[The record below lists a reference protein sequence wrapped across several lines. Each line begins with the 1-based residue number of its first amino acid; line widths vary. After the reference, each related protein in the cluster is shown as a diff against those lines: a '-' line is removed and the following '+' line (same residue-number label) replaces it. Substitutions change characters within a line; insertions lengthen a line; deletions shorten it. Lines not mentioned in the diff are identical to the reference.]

1 MSPPAD
7 NPSSIKP
14 DPVASEAIISELSDS
29 RPAVSEGPTSISSF
43 DPARAIFLMINS
55 LETGGTERQFVEVAR
70 SLRNDGLRVQLGCLI
85 KKGSFLEGLGE
96 IYHSPL
102 GGSLYRLRSLQ
113 SRWQL
118 MRHLRGWDVAVAHS
132 FDFYANLM
140 LIPAAKLARVPVVIG
155 SHRQLGDLLTP
166 NQFRAQLAMFRL
178 CDRVVCNSRAA
189 ADRLAQA
196 GLPERKLA
204 VVGNGLPASVFA
216 ETAPALP
223 RREGIL
229 RVGMIARMNAAYKN
243 HSIFL
248 RAAARARR
256 KFSNLE
262 IVLVGDGPLRPELE
276 REAAELGLQDSV
288 IFLGDRRDIPATL
301 ACMDVSVVPSASESL
316 SNVMLESMAAGI
328 PVVASAVGGN
338 VELAGDRRAVLVPP
352 ADAEA
357 LAAGLEKLLADQRL
371 RSEMG
376 RSARQFAQNNFSME
390 RVRRQYAD
398 VYAEALAGRG
408 KTVSETLSKFASN
421 NISSERETNPASR
434 AGSRIR
440 VVLVAPTLRYVGG
453 QSVQA
458 DLLMQNWKDDPEVE
472 AKFVPVD
479 PSQPYGLGWV
489 ERVPGL
495 RTLLREPRYIF
506 ELWKNLKDADV
517 VHIFSASYSSF
528 LLAPLPA
535 WLVARQRG
543 KKTLIN
549 YRSGECR
556 DHLQRSSIARSVLRG
571 TDRLVVPSG
580 YLVDVLKEFGLTA
593 KVVPN
598 IVDLSQF
605 VFRVRR
611 PLRPHLVCTRGF
623 HPYYCIDI
631 VVRAFAEVQAL
642 YPDAQLD
649 LVGGGPIESEI
660 RSLVSEMKLTGVNF
674 TGVAARDQIGRCY
687 DQADIFINASRLD
700 NMPVSVLEAFASGTP
715 VVSTEPESMRYL
727 VEHGRTGLLSPPGE
741 AHALAQNVIQLLQNP
756 ERAEQLATNA
766 RQEFQRYSWQIVR
779 EQWLG
784 VYRGMTSKGA
794 RSAEVITPDPTSA

>member
-1 MSPPAD
+1 MSSPAD
-7 NPSSIKP
+7 NQVSIKTNP
-14 DPVASEAIISELSDS
+14 PHSEPTASKPEASAA
-29 RPAVSEGPTSISSF
+29 PASISSF
-43 DPARAIFLMINS
+43 DSARAIFLMINS

-70 SLRNDGLRVQLGCLI
+70 SLRGDGLQVHLGCLI
-85 KKGSFLEGLGE
+85 KKGSFLEGLGD
-96 IYHSPL
+96 IYQSPL
-102 GGSLYRLRSLQ
+102 GGSLYGLRSLQ

-118 MRHLRGWDVAVAHS
+118 MRHLRESNVAVAHS

-140 LIPAAKLARVPVVIG
+140 LIPAARLARVPVVIG

-166 NQFRAQLAMFRL
+166 NQFRAQLAMFHL

-189 ADRLAQA
+189 ADRLVQA
-196 GLPERKLA
+196 GLPQRKLV
-204 VVGNGLPASVFA
+204 VVGNSLPSSAFA

-223 RREGIL
+223 RGAGVL

-243 HSIFL
+243 HRIFL
-248 RAAARARR
+248 RATARVRQ
-256 KFSNLE
+256 KISNLE
-262 IVLVGDGPLRPELE
+262 VVVVGDGPLRPELE
-276 REAAELGLQDSV
+276 REAAQLGLQDSV

-301 ACMDVSVVPSASESL
+301 ACMNLSVVPSASESL
-316 SNVMLESMAAGI
+316 SNVILESMAAGI

-338 VELAGDRRAVLVPP
+338 VELAADGRAVLVPP
-352 ADAEA
+352 GDEEA
-357 LAAGLEKLLADQRL
+357 LATEIEKVLLDHKF

-376 RSARQFAQNNFSME
+376 RRARQFAQENFSME
-390 RVRRQYAD
+390 RVRRQYSA
-398 VYAEALAGRG
+398 VYDEVLAGRSKTAG
-408 KTVSETLSKFASN
+408 KSAGL
-421 NISSERETNPASR
+421 EREVDSALR

-440 VVLVAPTLRYVGG
+440 VALVAPTLRYVGG

-458 DLLMQNWKDDPEVE
+458 DLLMRNWKDDSDVE
-472 AKFVPVD
+472 ARFVPVD
-479 PSQPYGLGWV
+479 PSPPYGLGWV

-495 RTLLREPRYIF
+495 RTLLREPRYIL
-506 ELWKNLKDADV
+506 ELWRYLKDADV

-535 WLVARQRG
+535 WLVARWRG

-556 DHLQRSSIARSVLRG
+556 DHLQKSSIARSVLKG

-593 KVVPN
+593 QAVPN

-605 VFRVRR
+605 SFRVRR

-623 HPYYCIDI
+623 HPYYCIDV
-631 VVRAFAEVQAL
+631 VVRAFAEVQKV
-642 YPDAQLD
+642 YPEAQLD
-649 LVGGGPIESEI
+649 LVGGGPVESKI
-660 RSLVSEMKLTGVNF
+660 RGQVRDMKLTGVNF

-687 DQADIFINASRLD
+687 DRADIFINASRLD

-727 VEHGRTGLLSPPGE
+727 VEHGRTGLLSPLE
-741 AHALAQNVIQLLQNP
+741 DALALGQNVIQLLQNP
-756 ERAEQLATNA
+756 ELAERLAENA
-766 RQEFQRYSWQIVR
+766 RQEFQRYSWPIVR
-779 EQWLG
+779 KQWLD
-784 VYRGMTSKGA
+784 VYRSMIS
-794 RSAEVITPDPTSA
+794 R

>member
-1 MSPPAD
+1 
-7 NPSSIKP
+7 
-14 DPVASEAIISELSDS
+14 
-29 RPAVSEGPTSISSF
+29 
-43 DPARAIFLMINS
+43 MINS

-85 KKGSFLEGLGE
+85 KKGAFLEGVGD

-102 GGSLYRLRSLQ
+102 GGSLYGLQSLQ

-118 MRHLRGWDVAVAHS
+118 MRHLRESNVAVAHA

-140 LIPAAKLARVPVVIG
+140 LIPAAWLARVAVIG

-189 ADRLAQA
+189 ADRLVHA
-196 GLPERKLA
+196 GLAERKL
-204 VVGNGLPASVFA
+204 VIVGNGLPASAFA

-256 KFSNLE
+256 KFSNVE
-262 IVLVGDGPLRPELE
+262 IVFVGDGPLRLELE
-276 REAAELGLQDSV
+276 HEGAELGLQDSI

-301 ACMDVSVVPSASESL
+301 ACMDISVVPSASESL
-316 SNVMLESMAAGI
+316 SNVMIESMAAGV

-338 VELAGDRRAVLVPP
+338 IELAAAGRAVLVPP
-352 ADAEA
+352 GDEEG
-357 LAAGLEKLLADQRL
+357 LAAGLEKLLADQEL
-371 RSEMG
+371 RSEMS
-376 RSARQFAQNNFSME
+376 RRARRFAHDNFSME
-390 RVRRQYAD
+390 RVRRQYSA
-398 VYAEALAGRG
+398 VYAEVLAGRG
-408 KTVSETLSKFASN
+408 KTLSKAAGL
-421 NISSERETNPASR
+421 ECKADPAPRS
-434 AGSRIR
+434 GSRIR
-440 VVLVAPTLRYVGG
+440 VALVAPSLRYVGG

-458 DLLMQNWKDDPEVE
+458 DLLMRNWKDDPEVE
-472 AKFVPVD
+472 ARFVAVD
-479 PSQPYGLGWV
+479 PNPPYGLGWV

-506 ELWKNLKDADV
+506 ELWRNLKDADV

-535 WLVARQRG
+535 WLVAQWRG

-556 DHLQRSSIARSVLRG
+556 DHLQKSSIARGVLKR

-580 YLVDVLKEFGLTA
+580 YLVDVLKEFGLA
-593 KVVPN
+593 AQAVPN

-611 PLRPHLVCTRGF
+611 PLRPHLVNTRGF
-623 HPYYCIDI
+623 HPYYCIDV
-631 VVRAFAEVQAL
+631 VVRAFAEVQRL

-649 LVGGGPIESEI
+649 LVGGGPVESEI
-660 RSLVSEMKLTGVNF
+660 RTLARDMKLTGVKF

-727 VEHGRTGLLSPPGE
+727 VEHGRTGLLSAPGD
-741 AHALAQNVIQLLQNP
+741 AHALAQNVIHLLQDP
-756 ERAEQLATNA
+756 ELGERLAANSQ
-766 RQEFQRYSWQIVR
+766 QEFQRYSWPIVR

-784 VYRGMTSKGA
+784 VYRGMTLKDA
-794 RSAEVITPDPTSA
+794 QSAKEITPDRT